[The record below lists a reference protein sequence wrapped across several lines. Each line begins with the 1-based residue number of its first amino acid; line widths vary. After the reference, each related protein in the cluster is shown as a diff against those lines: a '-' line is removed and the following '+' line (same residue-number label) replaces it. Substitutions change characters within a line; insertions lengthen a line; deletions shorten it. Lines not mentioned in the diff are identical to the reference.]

1 MTNFRYTNLPPPP
14 NKKKKNALGLFFNS
28 EENDNFV
35 VVSLFGMVLA
45 KTALL
50 QPQKKRW
57 LESEAENLC
66 AHFSVHFR
74 QTTPVK
80 RGLRSFIKRPL

>member
-1 MTNFRYTNLPPPP
+1 MPPPP
-14 NKKKKNALGLFFNS
+14 EPEIQQGL
-28 EENDNFV
+28 D
-35 VVSLFGMVLA
+35 
-45 KTALL
+45 
-50 QPQKKRW
+50 
-57 LESEAENLC
+57 SEAESLY

>member
-1 MTNFRYTNLPPPP
+1 MLKVVLKPAIKSNEHLNFFFKICRFLRAAVYEPARHRPP
-14 NKKKKNALGLFFNS
+14 
-28 EENDNFV
+28 
-35 VVSLFGMVLA
+35 
-45 KTALL
+45 
-50 QPQKKRW
+50 QIKRG

-74 QTTPVK
+74 KTPPGK